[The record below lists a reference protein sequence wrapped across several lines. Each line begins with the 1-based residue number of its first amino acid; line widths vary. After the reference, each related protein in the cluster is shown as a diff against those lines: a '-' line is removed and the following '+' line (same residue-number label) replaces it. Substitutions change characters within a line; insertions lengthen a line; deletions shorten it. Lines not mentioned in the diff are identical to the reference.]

1 MNKTGYFSLAPR
13 RLISTNIHVRI
24 ICILS
29 LLSIMVTTG
38 YAYGDPYD
46 DVMKEL
52 KRMSSRINELEG
64 LVESQQDELSI
75 LKEIQEEDTTL
86 NEISNGTGSEGN
98 SEVLETRLS
107 SFKDELIES
116 VLGKQSPLKISG
128 FFDFTVQDM
137 DEGTQDIVGTQRER
151 NKPFDFGSFEMDLQ
165 YSYGDHYSV
174 SAALVWDSGS
184 TPTLN
189 VGLVDYHLFD
199 DDAPARGR
207 IFDEA
212 GFHLQVGRFDIP
224 YGVDY
229 QYFPSV
235 NRPNVSAPMTTTRIQ
250 NGGYGS
256 DGMRIYGTWKTF
268 DYTAYA
274 VNALY
279 GNNGGVLGGRIGF
292 FPGRNPYRLHR
303 FSSPRTVEFGFSYLK
318 ELDKEFD
325 TREKVYGFDFTLNYN
340 MFTLVA
346 EWMKRDSEVA
356 FVNSSGGLVH
366 GKDQD
371 ESGFHVSLVTDLEK
385 VVKRPIYLFTR
396 FDAWNPN
403 TDAILSTKT
412 SLSGTTTTTNS
423 TAIVP
428 VENLKRL
435 TFGLGYNLTKSLGLK
450 LEYADYQ
457 GQGTKETSFEDST
470 VTFQLTARY

>member
-1 MNKTGYFSLAPR
+1 MNKSRNFSLTPGK
-13 RLISTNIHVRI
+13 LLSTNIRVKI

-29 LLSIMVTTG
+29 LLSIIVTTG
-38 YAYGDPYD
+38 HAYGNPYN

-52 KRMSSRINELEG
+52 KRMGNRINELEG
-64 LVESQQDELSI
+64 LVQSQQDELSV
-75 LKEIQEEDTTL
+75 LKGIQEEDTTL
-86 NEISNGTGSEGN
+86 NDGSYRAGPEDN
-98 SEVLETRLS
+98 SETLETRLS
-107 SFKDELIES
+107 SFKDELIGS
-116 VLGKQSPLKISG
+116 VLGKQSPLKITG

-151 NKPFDFGSFEMDLQ
+151 NLPFNFGAFEMDIQ

-174 SAALVWDSGS
+174 SAAMVWDSGA
-184 TPTLN
+184 TPSLAAA
-189 VGLVDYHLFD
+189 VVDYHLFD
-199 DDAPARGR
+199 DDVPIRGR

-224 YGVDY
+224 YGLDY

-235 NRPNVSAPMTTTRIQ
+235 KRASVSAPLTTTRIQ
-250 NGGYGS
+250 KGGYNS

-279 GNNGGVLGGRIGF
+279 GNNGGILGGRIGF

-303 FSSPRTVEFGFSYLK
+303 FSSPRTVEFGFSYLR

-325 TREKVYGFDFTLNYN
+325 TREQVYGFDFTLNYN
-340 MFTLVA
+340 MFTLTA
-346 EWMKRDSEVA
+346 EWMKRDSETA
-356 FVNSSGGLVH
+356 FVNNNGGLVYN
-366 GKDQD
+366 KDQD

-385 VVKRPIYLFTR
+385 VVKRPIYLFNR
-396 FDAWNPN
+396 FDAWDPN
-403 TDAILSTKT
+403 TDAILST
-412 SLSGTTTTTNS
+412 SNS
-423 TAIVP
+423 NATVP

-450 LEYADYQ
+450 FEYSDYQ